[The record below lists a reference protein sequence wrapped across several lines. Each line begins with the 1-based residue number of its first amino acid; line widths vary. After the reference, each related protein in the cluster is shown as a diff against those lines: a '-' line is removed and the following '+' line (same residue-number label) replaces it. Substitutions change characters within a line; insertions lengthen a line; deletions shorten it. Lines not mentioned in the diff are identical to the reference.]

1 MVKSDYNVRATKIL
15 FHLISEKNRNLNI
28 FIDEDDGENC
38 FVTSFYLESQKN
50 IYKRRKDGTQ
60 MDKFRVLCLYIEEK
74 QNHQPVKF
82 SADWVATREFV
93 AKGCETYNRIRRLM
107 KKGAICTN
115 SLKSNLTDII
125 KRKDE
130 ILLEIERL
138 ENEETILNLENI
150 YSIASESN
158 KDEYAL
164 KLMDYDI
171 DIEFILTDQKDLKR
185 KMNKNKHEIKT
196 KKKLV
201 KTLEEKAEE
210 ITSAL
215 PEIEELDKKVLEQIY
230 LPLIENSEFW
240 KEEFWDYFIHN
251 FDYLREIITP
261 KQLRNEYKKWRE
273 CT

>member
-1 MVKSDYNVRATKIL
+1 
-15 FHLISEKNRNLNI
+15 
-28 FIDEDDGENC
+28 
-38 FVTSFYLESQKN
+38 
-50 IYKRRKDGTQ
+50 
-60 MDKFRVLCLYIEEK
+60 
-74 QNHQPVKF
+74 
-82 SADWVATREFV
+82 
-93 AKGCETYNRIRRLM
+93 
-107 KKGAICTN
+107 
-115 SLKSNLTDII
+115 
-125 KRKDE
+125 
-130 ILLEIERL
+130 
-138 ENEETILNLENI
+138 
-150 YSIASESN
+150 
-158 KDEYAL
+158 
-164 KLMDYDI
+164 
-171 DIEFILTDQKDLKR
+171 
-185 KMNKNKHEIKT
+185 MNKNKQEIKT